1 VVKTTKGK
9 VIGEYY
15 YDAKVYKNE
24 RHYILNTVY
33 FAEELLTYTKYLKQ
47 KFDLS
52 TYTEML
58 QMIQDVV
65 KRTSE
70 NKRLHFEVATNE
82 ILNVKTIKR
91 LWQDA
96 KLRSM
101 DEVERFGVRL
111 RAKIDA
117 LGNNYVTMLKEQM
130 QRCTEN
136 T

>member
-1 VVKTTKGK
+1 
-9 VIGEYY
+9 
-15 YDAKVYKNE
+15 
-24 RHYILNTVY
+24 
-33 FAEELLTYTKYLKQ
+33 
-47 KFDLS
+47 
-52 TYTEML
+52 
-58 QMIQDVV
+58 MIQDVV
-65 KRTSE
+65 KRTTE